1 MHRKLRGLTKPYGR
15 LARKM
20 VRNGNTA
27 TFLRLIK
34 AGEVMDA
41 DKGTGFGLGKFNLG
55 EKSLVF

>member
-1 MHRKLRGLTKPYGR
+1 
-15 LARKM
+15 M